1 MAMNALIH
9 TTVETMYATQ
19 RVEAREDC
27 LVSGTHSFWLN
38 PWDPDPINVLVHL
51 LPFRRK
57 LITANYSR
65 AGGPATSCSIS
76 IWSDLISPRRPGWMP
91 CQHQHALQRIAAT
104 RPATPTGSVRAG
116 TGTETPPRRACHW
129 PLPWRQ
135 EGCSSSMHRSRSIN
149 QQFGH
154 CRLVSCVVYATTDD

>member
-1 MAMNALIH
+1 MNALIH
-9 TTVETMYATQ
+9 HRRNNVCNAESISQ
-19 RVEAREDC
+19 REDC

-76 IWSDLISPRRPGWMP
+76 IWFHFSAAARLHAMP
-91 CQHQHALQRIAAT
+91 APACFALQRSY

-116 TGTETPPRRACHW
+116 TGTETPARRSCHW

-135 EGCSSSMHRSRSIN
+135 EGCKSSMHRSRSIN